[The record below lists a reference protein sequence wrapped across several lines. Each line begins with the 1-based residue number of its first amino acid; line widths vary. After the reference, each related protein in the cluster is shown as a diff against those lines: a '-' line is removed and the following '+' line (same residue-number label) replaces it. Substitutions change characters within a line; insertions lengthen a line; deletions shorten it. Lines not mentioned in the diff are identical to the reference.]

1 MSDPTITLTDEAD
14 PAIRDAI
21 GAALKRYNEE
31 QVGPI
36 NNRPLSIVL
45 RAADSNE
52 IIGGLTG
59 RTSLGLLFIDLFVV
73 PKDSRGSG
81 LGRRLLRM
89 AEEEGKKRGCRAAT
103 LYTMNFQA
111 PDFYEKYGY
120 RRFGAKPDY
129 YEDGAPAW
137 RYEKPLQGDR
147 AG

>member
-120 RRFGAKPDY
+120 RRFGEIDC
-129 YEDGAPAW
+129 GAGVS
-137 RYEKPLQGDR
+137 RIFMVKELN
-147 AG
+147 